1 MEYVEPAHLLGTGP
15 LVDATSTSSRSF
27 PPNIVGDAITLSA
40 ALIARPEVIIGPTAP
55 AVIPTPLPPLQNGP
69 VSDAFHAV
77 VVGSVTWNDA
87 TTLLAGVVKGKKYSA
102 GWFKDI
108 TVDNVNVLGNGN
120 TMIVALQLSGD
131 VSGTIY
137 LQGTPTYVRSVNG
150 LPQEAIEV
158 PDLDY
163 TIESRNVLAN
173 VADWVLHSEL
183 REDLRSK
190 ATFPLT
196 TRIEEIKAKLQTAIN
211 RPLTPTVKLS
221 GNVSDVTIRGVYL
234 SNGAITVQ
242 AVANGTTSVTM
253 N

>member
-1 MEYVEPAHLLGTGP
+1 MLHPQAAEA
-15 LVDATSTSSRSF
+15 S

-69 VSDAFHAV
+69 VSDAFHPGRL
-77 VVGSVTWNDA
+77 VGSVTWNDA
-87 TTLLAGVVKGKKYSA
+87 TTLLAGVVVKGKKYSA